1 MIPMQWE
8 NKVTCEVGRMESLC
22 VLQKDDGQ
30 ILPTLSV
37 FSSLAESFLQKLSA
51 CLMAD
56 SLAKSYPDVITFA
69 FFCRRSHIRQLAQK
83 FAETGER
90 LGRGVVF
97 HIAPSNVALNFAYS
111 WVAALLAGNASVVRL
126 PSKSFPQVEI
136 ICKAVRQ
143 VLADMPELVPYIF
156 FLRYGHDEDVNTALS
171 ALCSTRV
178 IWGGDKTIR
187 EIRNFP
193 LGIRANEIV
202 FADRFGLAVID
213 SDAYLQ
219 ADNLERIA
227 QDFFNDTYLSDQNAC
242 NSPRFVI
249 WLGTNKVQAR
259 AKFWRQLQELL
270 DKHYELGAV
279 QVVDKL
285 VKACLLG
292 AECECRLQ
300 ASANNLLTRVEVKS
314 LTRELIEYTGNSG
327 FFIEYEADELNDIKF
342 LLTERCQTISYYG
355 AIKEDILSMVKGSG
369 CRGGDRIVPM
379 GRTLDFS
386 LIWDGYNLISAMSRE
401 IDVV

>member
-30 ILPTLSV
+30 ILPALSV
-37 FSSLAESFLQKLSA
+37 FSSLVESFLQKLSA

-69 FFCRRSHIRQLAQK
+69 FFCRRSHIRQLAK
-83 FAETGER
+83 NFAATGER

-97 HIAPSNVALNFAYS
+97 HIAPSNVAMNFAYS

-143 VLADMPELVPYIF
+143 VLADMPELVPYIY

-187 EIRNFP
+187 EIRNIP

-219 ADNLERIA
+219 ADNSERIA

-259 AKFWRQLQELL
+259 VKFWQQLQDLL
-270 DKHYELGAV
+270 DNHYELGPV
-279 QVVDKL
+279 QAVDKL
-285 VKACLLG
+285 VKTCLLG
-292 AECECRLQ
+292 AECECKLQ
-300 ASANNLLTRVEVKS
+300 DTANNLLTRVEVKS

-327 FFIEYEADELNDIKF
+327 FFIEYEADELTDIKPV
-342 LLTERCQTISYYG
+342 LTERCQTISYYG
-355 AIKEDILSMVKGSG
+355 AVKEDILSVVKDSG
-369 CRGGDRIVPM
+369 CRGVDRIVPM
-379 GRTLDFS
+379 GRTLEFS
-386 LIWDGYNLISAMSRE
+386 LLWDGYNLISAMSRE